1 MKSTINFYYN
11 LFPDKV
17 MSQNGFFYF
26 WLEDEKYYFVP
37 FNNDER
43 VVEYVYQRLLNE
55 KRKVNEIIRNK
66 DGKIV
71 TLFKNMEYVLLRINC
86 VEDLVVNLEDLYVVR
101 VSDKKAIDW
110 GKVWESKIDYLEYQV
125 SQRGLGKDNILNS
138 FGYYAG
144 LAENAVEYYN
154 MIDLNGA
161 SVGIQHKRLYG
172 KNYEINYCN
181 PINMLIDYDVRDI
194 GEYAKFA
201 FFSGDL
207 SENVFFDF
215 VDEMKLSEVMMNL
228 LYVRM
233 LFPTY
238 YFDCYE
244 KLVNEEENE
253 NILLNV
259 INKANDFEL
268 FLRKFYLRYGREYN
282 LRKIDWLVDVSA

>member
-17 MSQNGFFYF
+17 MSQNDFFYF
-26 WLEDEKYYFVP
+26 WLDDEKYYFVP

-43 VVEYVYQRLLNE
+43 VVEDIYQKLLNE

-71 TLFKNMEYVLLRINC
+71 TFFKNKKYALLRINC
-86 VEDLVVNLEDLYVVR
+86 VEDSVVNLEELYVVR
-101 VSDKKAIDW
+101 VSGMKAIDW

-144 LAENAVEYYN
+144 LAENALEYYN
-154 MIDLNGA
+154 LLDLNGA

-172 KNYEINYCN
+172 KNYEINYYN

-194 GEYAKFA
+194 AEYAKFA

-215 VDEMKLSEVMMNL
+215 VDRLKLNEVMINL

-238 YFDCYE
+238 YFDIYE

-253 NILLNV
+253 NLLLNV
-259 INKANDFEL
+259 INKANDFEA
-268 FLRKFYLRYGREYN
+268 FLRNFYLRYGREYN
-282 LRKIDWLVDVSA
+282 LRKIDWLIDGNE